1 MHNRRKFPC
10 PIAQLLLA
18 LAMVIPHAQARV
30 ERIDILERQD
40 FAARATF
47 GSAGAYE
54 KLRGRAWFALDPA
67 APPNAQI
74 ADLKLAPRD
83 AHGLVTF
90 SADFLVL
97 RPVDASR
104 GNGTL
109 LYEVNNR
116 GGLGMLVQ
124 LDDAPPNNNPTN
136 LVDAG
141 NGFLFRQGFTLM
153 WSAWAGDVA
162 TRPGDNRLVLA
173 APVATDH
180 GKPIT
185 GRVAYE
191 VIVAAPSETAR
202 FAGLLGTVYPP
213 AADGAPDA
221 VLSEREQPEGGRT
234 LIDRA
239 RWSFIAAPNGGW
251 PTELHL
257 RDGFRPGRIYELVYT
272 ARDPMVVALGMA
284 GIRDL
289 LSYVRTHPL
298 TDTPPPR
305 HSIIFGI
312 SQSGRLIQTMLLHGL
327 HVDEA
332 GAQVFD
338 GAFVHVAGGGKGG
351 FGYRFAMP
359 TRHFSVLED
368 HIYPTDYFP
377 FTTMP
382 ERDPVT
388 GAEAS
393 VLDRARQ
400 LGAVPKLFYVNDSSE
415 YWNCSA
421 SLIHTDPEG
430 QHDLAPAPE
439 ARIYLIAGAQH
450 YVGNQHDRGI
460 FSNCV
465 NPLNHYRVLRALLL
479 ALHRWVGDVDE
490 PPPSSHPHIGDG
502 TLVSVVAYRTAF
514 PNIPGFALPATNLRP
529 PRLDL
534 GPRFPTERI
543 ADIVPPIA
551 GRPFE
556 TLVPRPSADGLD
568 QGGIELPE
576 ILVPLGTYTGFNTRA
591 KAAGFPWATGRWDG
605 SFVPFPRSE
614 AERRRFADPRP
625 SLEARYTN
633 RADYE
638 SKLRAAAARVVRR
651 GFLREEEVDG
661 LVSEAG
667 DFYDRIMAH
676 DPRDRSCNYLF
687 AR

>member
-1 MHNRRKFPC
+1 MHNHRTFRC
-10 PIAQLLLA
+10 CIAQLLLA
-18 LAMVIPHAQARV
+18 LAVAIPHAQARV
-30 ERIDILERQD
+30 ERLEILERQD
-40 FAARATF
+40 FAARTSF
-47 GSAGAYE
+47 GSSGAYE

-67 APPNAQI
+67 APANAQI

-83 AHGLVTF
+83 GRGLVTF
-90 SADFLVL
+90 STDFLVL

-104 GNGTL
+104 GNNTL

-153 WSAWAGDVA
+153 WSAWASDVA

-191 VIVAAPSETAR
+191 VIVTAPTETAR
-202 FAGLLGTVYPP
+202 FAGLLGTVYQP

-221 VLSEREQPEGGRT
+221 VLTEREQPEGGRT
-234 LIDRA
+234 TIDRA
-239 RWSFIAAPNGGW
+239 RWSFIAAPGGGW

-289 LSYVRTHPL
+289 LSYLRTHPL
-298 TDTPPPR
+298 ADAPPPR

-351 FGYRFAMP
+351 FDYRFAMP

-388 GAEAS
+388 GDEAS

-400 LGAVPKLFYVNDSSE
+400 LGAVPKLFYVNNSSE
-415 YWNCSA
+415 YWNRSA
-421 SLIHTDPEG
+421 SLIGTDPEG

-450 YVGNQHDRGI
+450 YVTNQRDRGI

-490 PPPSSHPHIGDG
+490 PPPSSYPHIGDG
-502 TLVSVVAYRTAF
+502 TLVSVAAYKAAF
-514 PNIPGFALPATNLRP
+514 PNIPGFPLPATNLRP

-591 KAAGFPWATGRWDG
+591 EAAGFPWATGRWDG
-605 SFVPFPRSE
+605 SFVPFPRTE

-633 RADYE
+633 RTDYE
-638 SKLRAAAARVVRR
+638 SKLRAAAARVVRD
-651 GFLREEEVDG
+651 GFLREDEVDA

-687 AR
+687 GR